1 MPVVGTSLADSEEGN
16 AKTMKSYAEA
26 AVGFQTCFLPLG
38 SWTGRIPVSASGI
51 PESWAMAPSV
61 PLKEPWAF
69 HIGQCWG
76 SRAAELGWVP
86 TCLSQA

>member
-1 MPVVGTSLADSEEGN
+1 MPVVGTSLDDSEEGN

-26 AVGFQTCFLPLG
+26 AVGFQTCLLPLG

-51 PESWAMAPSV
+51 PESWAM
-61 PLKEPWAF
+61 KEPWAF
-69 HIGQCWG
+69 HIGQCGG